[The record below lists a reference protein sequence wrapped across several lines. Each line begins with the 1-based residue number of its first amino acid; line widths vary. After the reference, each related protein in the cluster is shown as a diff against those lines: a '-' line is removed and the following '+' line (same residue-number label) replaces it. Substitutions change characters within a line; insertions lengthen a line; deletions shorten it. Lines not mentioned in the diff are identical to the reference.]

1 MVYLVFS
8 IGIVL
13 SLNNLNA
20 LIKMITLY
28 IGLYMFSTVRY
39 ILNIFSE
46 MEEVFDTEDFR
57 ALWITTWYFS
67 MWVWI
72 LLKLKKEKLH
82 KDIS

>member
-8 IGIVL
+8 LGIVL